1 MTIDSAWSKKCF
13 TILINEIVPRAKKL
27 NMSIQ
32 EYLDP
37 KIAHHLVQLEYQGYI
52 TRRELRTLLDE
63 RMKYINDRLQENTM
77 EELSQHG

>member
-1 MTIDSAWSKKCF
+1 MNPEWSKKCF
-13 TILINEIVPRAKKL
+13 TILINEIAPRAKKL